1 MEKERLM
8 SEFLQEEFI
17 LPRLGLHKGRV
28 INFSPPRK
36 QRQNKALMPP
46 RQAQWQVEDQ
56 SQPDE
61 AAKYIELCKQ
71 MREKM
76 YAINRNAN
84 KRLKRK
90 ETIIQK
96 QGDCIKNQQRALD
109 DCEIKLSGAEFK
121 VKKLQGK
128 LDRINHR
135 ATYWKKRVK
144 NISSESAD
152 KKKKL
157 HDEIV
162 SLQDVSSLSLDNA
175 ELHETV
181 EYYEV

>member
-1 MEKERLM
+1 MEKCGLNRNHQPHKLLLDVTRLTARQAKIRKQHTSVGKERLM

-36 QRQNKALMPP
+36 QRQNKAQ
-46 RQAQWQVEDQ
+46 RQVE
-56 SQPDE
+56 QPDE
-61 AAKYIELCKQ
+61 AVKYIELCKQ
-71 MREKM
+71 MREKI

-109 DCEIKLSGAEFK
+109 D
-121 VKKLQGK
+121 
-128 LDRINHR
+128 
-135 ATYWKKRVK
+135 
-144 NISSESAD
+144 
-152 KKKKL
+152 
-157 HDEIV
+157 
-162 SLQDVSSLSLDNA
+162 
-175 ELHETV
+175 
-181 EYYEV
+181 